1 MDVFWHNELLRIAW
15 RKLTN
20 TTLGHSVA
28 VVDKD
33 EVLICYYFQRGF
45 DYLVILLFLEK
56 NHTTSACL

>member
-20 TTLGHSVA
+20 TTLDHSVA

-33 EVLICYYFQRGF
+33 EVLICYYFQCGF